1 MPRKILI
8 TGANG
13 ALGKALRDGLAGAY
27 PVFRLTHRRPLDV
40 PPREG
45 EEFALAQLESL
56 DDMEAAMDGIDTVVH
71 LGARSDEDDWNV
83 IRSANI
89 DGTFNVFEAARR
101 RGVRRVVFGGTHHV
115 VGFHRREH
123 VLDPETPIRPDSRYG
138 VSKAFGEALARMYA
152 DKYGIEVVNIRIG
165 VAQPVPPHQ
174 RSLWLWLGY
183 EDWVSLVRAAIDAP
197 DGLHYV
203 TVYGVS
209 ANSRRPC
216 DDPGAKVI
224 GWTPRQNAEDYLEEV
239 NRKQRPE
246 DEPAVER
253 PFHGGQMCGREFVGD
268 LDAID

>member
-1 MPRKILI
+1 MCGGRPELGAALRFREKGYETNAPKRVLI

-123 VLDPETPIRPDSRYG
+123 VLGPETPIRPDSRYG

-165 VAQPVPPHQ
+165 VCPAGAAAPAFACGCGWATRTGYRWSAPP
-174 RSLWLWLGY
+174 S
-183 EDWVSLVRAAIDAP
+183 
-197 DGLHYV
+197 
-203 TVYGVS
+203 T
-209 ANSRRPC
+209 RPTAC
-216 DDPGAKVI
+216 
-224 GWTPRQNAEDYLEEV
+224 TT
-239 NRKQRPE
+239 
-246 DEPAVER
+246 
-253 PFHGGQMCGREFVGD
+253 
-268 LDAID
+268 